1 MEEEK
6 EVCYFSGKN
15 GECSVLHSECTGTR
29 SRQLCSFFQTEKEFY
44 HNRNVAIV
52 LCRIKGKCD
61 NCKYQSKRCELVRVG
76 GESV

>member
-29 SRQLCSFFQTEKEFY
+29 SRQLCS
-44 HNRNVAIV
+44 
-52 LCRIKGKCD
+52 
-61 NCKYQSKRCELVRVG
+61 QSGASLSMLEVNLNDA
-76 GESV
+76 